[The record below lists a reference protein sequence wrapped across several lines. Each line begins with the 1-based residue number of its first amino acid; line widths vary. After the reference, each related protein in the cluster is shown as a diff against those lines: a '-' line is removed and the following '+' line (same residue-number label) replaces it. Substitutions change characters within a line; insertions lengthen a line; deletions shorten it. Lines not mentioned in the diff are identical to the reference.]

1 MTIAF
6 FPLCH
11 RASFLHP
18 VFFLFVV
25 LPVLK
30 FLDNHVESL
39 YDQSAYFFERDFLV
53 FLSVLVTQ

>member
-1 MTIAF
+1 MTIVF
-6 FPLCH
+6 FPCVTEQVSCL
-11 RASFLHP
+11 L
-18 VFFLFVV
+18 FFLFVV

-53 FLSVLVTQ
+53 FLLVLVTQ

>member
-1 MTIAF
+1 MTIVF
-6 FPLCH
+6 SPL
-11 RASFLHP
+11 
-18 VFFLFVV
+18 LFVV

-39 YDQSAYFFERDFLV
+39 YDQAAYFFERDFLV